1 MKPLG
6 NAALSWQGRR
16 RLAEHVVLDGWTLK
30 AAAQA
35 AGVSVRCC
43 RKWVGRYTLLR
54 N

>member
-1 MKPLG
+1 MKLLG